1 MSSIATR
8 TLEDKVA
15 YLETSLAERKSEQE
29 AERSANQTKIVDM
42 QTELQQLRATSK
54 VNEER
59 VKLIEADKQRLEA

>member
-1 MSSIATR
+1 
-8 TLEDKVA
+8 
-15 YLETSLAERKSEQE
+15 
-29 AERSANQTKIVDM
+29 M